1 MWKRIISWCSDS
13 SVRTEF
19 SPEIHGEIDIERS
32 ELKRRVSHLRIP
44 QKSPVSGQF
53 AAGSRSI
60 LGILRI
66 ESEREHSRRPQP
78 SATVELIPPCMYVHA
93 SLGDTSLPASVRGSR
108 GRPQPRSRSRK
119 YRSRMVSVLP
129 VSSPNYSETLTNSS
143 ETTYVDLTECARITP
158 SFYYRR
164 ARVLTFRF
172 L

>member
-1 MWKRIISWCSDS
+1 
-13 SVRTEF
+13 
-19 SPEIHGEIDIERS
+19 
-32 ELKRRVSHLRIP
+32 
-44 QKSPVSGQF
+44 
-53 AAGSRSI
+53 
-60 LGILRI
+60 
-66 ESEREHSRRPQP
+66 
-78 SATVELIPPCMYVHA
+78 MYVHA

-129 VSSPNYSETLTNSS
+129 VSSPNYSETPSNSS

-172 L
+172 LQPENSSAGARISVGGNSIVSSISLARCSGQVSSSDTLRVVATIFRGIKEAWLWLFI